1 MWNVNTELVTLMKAL
16 KGLLNNQA
24 LMRVLKSNQCLFSMQ
39 PHFHWVLPAT
49 TSKENSHLCFP
60 RYSNNHSKYG
70 LEIKVLQVSR
80 TTPGSV
86 TSKKNKATWVNSFY
100 MASGTPMSGLFGFFL
115 LITQEKSHSFQ
126 DWVLIKTWILPPA
139 LLLAGYKTLKKRP
152 IVYDTRLFIHNSL
165 WFFTQWQAPRDV
177 LRK

>member
-100 MASGTPMSGLFGFFL
+100 MASGTPMSGLFGFFPSNYPRKKPL
-115 LITQEKSHSFQ
+115 LPRLSINKDMDFTSSFATG
-126 DWVLIKTWILPPA
+126 WL
-139 LLLAGYKTLKKRP
+139 
-152 IVYDTRLFIHNSL
+152 
-165 WFFTQWQAPRDV
+165 
-177 LRK
+177 